1 MAWFFMGALALAAFD
16 AFEAIYSDPAPT
28 ASSEIS
34 TDAVMTGAREGT
46 SPPPAGQ

>member
-16 AFEAIYSDPAPT
+16 AFEAIYSDPAPAAT
-28 ASSEIS
+28 EVS
-34 TDAVMTGAREGT
+34 TDGIMTGGREGT